1 MRRITLL
8 LLSIVLVSAT
18 AFAGGYQ
25 VRLQGNKQNGFGLVG
40 TPLSWGASSMFY
52 NPGALS
58 FMKDKMHFEVGA
70 SAIMSNVSF
79 QRTGSSVTEETDNPL
94 GTPFYVY
101 GAGKINEMI
110 TVGIA
115 VYTPY
120 GSSAKWQDDW
130 SGKFLIQNISLKAI
144 FIQPTIS
151 FNINDKF
158 GIGAGFVY
166 TTGGV
171 EINKALNYGSNST
184 VNLDANASGMG
195 YNLGLF
201 YKASDKLSLGLN
213 YRSRINMKVEG
224 GDAKFTV
231 PSSLNTLIPETNTFD
246 TELPLPGNL
255 DFGVAY
261 QATDKLLIAFEL
273 DWVMWGTYDT
283 LSFTF
288 HENGDLLSSN
298 NPREYKDTFIPRI
311 GIQYDMM
318 DNLQLRAGAYYDTS
332 PTNSD
337 YFTPETV
344 SLNTFAYTLGL
355 SYSPIDMLSIDL
367 SFLQLFGQKSDMAYT
382 PDNFEGTYQT
392 ITYIPGLGVSLRF

>member
-130 SGKFLIQNISLKAI
+130 SGKFLIQDISLKAI

-201 YKASDKLSLGLN
+201 T
-213 YRSRINMKVEG
+213 RQVINFHW
-224 GDAKFTV
+224 D
-231 PSSLNTLIPETNTFD
+231 LII
-246 TELPLPGNL
+246 
-255 DFGVAY
+255 V
-261 QATDKLLIAFEL
+261 
-273 DWVMWGTYDT
+273 
-283 LSFTF
+283 
-288 HENGDLLSSN
+288 
-298 NPREYKDTFIPRI
+298 
-311 GIQYDMM
+311 
-318 DNLQLRAGAYYDTS
+318 
-332 PTNSD
+332 
-337 YFTPETV
+337 
-344 SLNTFAYTLGL
+344 
-355 SYSPIDMLSIDL
+355 
-367 SFLQLFGQKSDMAYT
+367 
-382 PDNFEGTYQT
+382 
-392 ITYIPGLGVSLRF
+392 PGLI

>member
-130 SGKFLIQNISLKAI
+130 SGKFLIQDISLKAI

>member
-1 MRRITLL
+1 MRKITVL
-8 LLSIVLVSAT
+8 LLSIVLVSST
-18 AFAGGYQ
+18 VFAGGYQ

-40 TPLSWGASSMFY
+40 TPLSWGSSSMFY

-79 QRTGSSVTEETDNPL
+79 QQTGSSITEETDNPL

-110 TVGIA
+110 TVGLA
-115 VYTPY
+115 VYTPF

-151 FNINDKF
+151 FNFNDKF

-171 EINKALNYGSNST
+171 EINKALNYGTNST
-184 VNLDANASGMG
+184 VNLDAKASGMG
-195 YNLGLF
+195 FNLGLF

-213 YRSRINMKVEG
+213 YRSKINMKVEN
-224 GDAKFTV
+224 GDATFTV
-231 PSSLNTLIPETNTFD
+231 PSSLNYLMPESNKFD
-246 TELPLPGNL
+246 SELPLPGNL
-255 DFGVAY
+255 DFGVAF
-261 QATDKLLIAFEL
+261 QATDKLLIAVEL
-273 DWVMWGTYDT
+273 DWVMWSTYDT

-288 HENGDLLSSN
+288 HENGDLLSSD
-298 NPREYKDTFIPRI
+298 NPREYKDSFIPRI

-318 DNLQLRAGAYYDTS
+318 ENLQLRAGAYYDTS
-332 PTNSD
+332 PTNPD

-355 SYSPIDMLSIDL
+355 SYSPIDMLSIDV
-367 SFLQLFGQKSDMAYT
+367 SFLQLFGQQSEMEYA
-382 PDNFEGTYQT
+382 PDNFKGTYQT

>member
-1 MRRITLL
+1 
-8 LLSIVLVSAT
+8 
-18 AFAGGYQ
+18 
-25 VRLQGNKQNGFGLVG
+25 
-40 TPLSWGASSMFY
+40 
-52 NPGALS
+52 
-58 FMKDKMHFEVGA
+58 
-70 SAIMSNVSF
+70 
-79 QRTGSSVTEETDNPL
+79 
-94 GTPFYVY
+94 
-101 GAGKINEMI
+101 
-110 TVGIA
+110 
-115 VYTPY
+115 
-120 GSSAKWQDDW
+120 
-130 SGKFLIQNISLKAI
+130 
-144 FIQPTIS
+144 
-151 FNINDKF
+151 
-158 GIGAGFVY
+158 
-166 TTGGV
+166 
-171 EINKALNYGSNST
+171 
-184 VNLDANASGMG
+184 
-195 YNLGLF
+195 
-201 YKASDKLSLGLN
+201 
-213 YRSRINMKVEG
+213 MKVED

-231 PSSLNTLIPETNTFD
+231 PSSLHTSIPETNTFD

-288 HENGDLLSSN
+288 KENGDLLSSN

-311 GIQYDMM
+311 GVQYDMM

-367 SFLQLFGQKSDMAYT
+367 SFLQLFGQKTDMAYT

>member
-130 SGKFLIQNISLKAI
+130 SGKFLIQDISLKAI

-288 HENGDLLSSN
+288 KENGDLLSSN

>member
-1 MRRITLL
+1 MRKITLL
-8 LLSIVLVSAT
+8 LLSIVLVSST
-18 AFAGGYQ
+18 VFAGGYQ

-70 SAIMSNVSF
+70 SGVMANGSF
-79 QRTGSSVTEETDNPL
+79 QQAGSSIVEDTDNPL

-110 TVGIA
+110 TVGLAI
-115 VYTPY
+115 YTPF

-184 VNLDANASGMG
+184 VNLDAKASGMG
-195 YNLGLF
+195 FNLGLF

-213 YRSRINMKVEG
+213 YRSKINMKVEG
-224 GDAKFTV
+224 GDAIFTV
-231 PSSLNTLIPETNTFD
+231 PSSLNYLIPATNTFD

-255 DFGVAY
+255 DFGVAF
-261 QATDKLLIAFEL
+261 QATDKLLIALEL
-273 DWVMWGTYDT
+273 DWVMWSTYDT

-298 NPREYKDTFIPRI
+298 NPREYKDSFIPRI

-318 DNLQLRAGAYYDTS
+318 ENLQLRAGAYYDTS
-332 PTNSD
+332 PTNSE

-367 SFLQLFGQKSDMAYT
+367 SFLQLFGQKSEMEYA
-382 PDNFEGTYQT
+382 PDNFKGTYQT